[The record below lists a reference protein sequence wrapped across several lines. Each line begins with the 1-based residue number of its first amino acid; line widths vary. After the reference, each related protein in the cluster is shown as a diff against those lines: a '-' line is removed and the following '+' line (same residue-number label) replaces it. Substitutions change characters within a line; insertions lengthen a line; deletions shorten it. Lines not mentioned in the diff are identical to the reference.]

1 MEPST
6 RPRRRNDPRT
16 RVLGALVD
24 GDADARRK
32 ATVIDELRVPARG
45 PTAVVWEAYTGI
57 GNVASD
63 RTADQLRGL
72 YERLL
77 ATRPIV
83 DLTPEVSRHAGEVNG
98 KHRQSD
104 SLSELDGA
112 DSIVA
117 AHGLHRDEPVV
128 SNDRDLRDVEGLSV
142 VTY

>member
-1 MEPST
+1 MILDT
-6 RPRRRNDPRT
+6 QF
-16 RVLGALVD
+16 LGALVD
-24 GDADARRK
+24 GDTDARRK
-32 ATVIDELRVPARG
+32 ATEIDELRVPARV

-57 GNVASD
+57 GNVAPG
-63 RTADQLRGL
+63 RTADRLRGL

-83 DLTPEVSRHAGEVNG
+83 DLTPEVSRHAGELNG

-117 AHGLHRDEPVV
+117 AHGLRRDEPVV
-128 SNDRDLRDVEGLSV
+128 SNDRDFQDVDGLSV
-142 VTY
+142 ITY